1 MMQGLGDVVEG
12 SRTVA
17 AVPPFHGVSQ
27 CVGRARN
34 TPITGPKEEL
44 EGEYTHM
51 RKMRMAIAPVVAFS
65 LVVAACGGD
74 DDGADDTGGDEATGG
89 EATGGGDDTG
99 GESTGG
105 GDDTGGG
112 ATGGGDDTVDVS
124 QGSDLTFHMVT
135 HSDDGPFWSVVK
147 RGAEAAA
154 ADLGVKVV
162 WLGSNND
169 PGVQVQMIE
178 QAVSEGSDGIA
189 SALASPDQ
197 LIGPLQAAVAAGIP
211 VITLNSGV
219 NDYQTIGA
227 ITHVG
232 QTELIAGNGAGERF
246 NELGATKILC
256 GRQEESNVALEER
269 CEGLAETFNG
279 EVVDQFM
286 GLDADQTEQQN
297 NIAAALQAD
306 PDIDGFLGT
315 GPVIAMSGLNA
326 GKDLGRDLVVGGFD
340 ITPEIIQAIEAGE
353 IAFTVDQQQYLQ
365 GYIPVLLLYLYVT
378 NQNTLGG
385 GLPIL
390 TGPGFVTPE
399 NAAEVAALVEAGTR

>member
-1 MMQGLGDVVEG
+1 
-12 SRTVA
+12 
-17 AVPPFHGVSQ
+17 
-27 CVGRARN
+27 
-34 TPITGPKEEL
+34 
-44 EGEYTHM
+44 M